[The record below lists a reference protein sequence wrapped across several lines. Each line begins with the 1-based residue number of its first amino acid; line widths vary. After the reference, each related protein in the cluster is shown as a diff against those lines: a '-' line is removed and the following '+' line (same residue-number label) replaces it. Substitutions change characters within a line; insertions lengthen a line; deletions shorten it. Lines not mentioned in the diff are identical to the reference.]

1 MKKNK
6 INKENESSNKRNP
19 TNLLELFYSIINYK
33 YFPIIISL
41 LFLIILSFL
50 SFTFHKIGDYG
61 VETDFYWSYVPSAQ
75 AFLKGEFL
83 IDAFRGP
90 LYQIVLGIIGF
101 VIGEYLKAGMLINI
115 LSASAVIFLTMTI
128 VRKLFSNEYSFFIG
142 LLLAVNPIFIQFT
155 YSAGT
160 DMLFNALACLAIY
173 FMFSK
178 DEYNIKN
185 LILAAFLTG
194 LAYLTRY
201 NGTFLIILFFF
212 LLLINFWKIDFKKK
226 IKSALIFIVVFF
238 ITITPWG
245 IYLLIKKGSF
255 FYNDNYKNIAY
266 EFYGKGKISWDNFWF
281 SGNQNYSS
289 LFDVILKDP
298 INFVIHIFE
307 NVYQH
312 FVMDMQRLI
321 HWELGVLVILGLIVF
336 IINNPLK
343 YLKDKKLAYMIGGGI
358 FFVIL
363 LLVFYSERFSI
374 FLIPFYGI
382 IAIYPFLSNGR
393 SFKRLLPKS
402 IIIIILWFVT
412 LFSFARSYA
421 FNDSNIDSGPKEI
434 IETRD
439 WFFANMPESER
450 GKTIA
455 ARKPHIAYYLNM
467 KFNIIP
473 LADNYVEFLDK
484 IKEEKNDYIYFSYYE
499 AQTRP
504 ALQGLLNP
512 EYYFPG
518 LIPIYYHSDP
528 PGVLYKV
535 E

>member
-1 MKKNK
+1 MQKNK
-6 INKENESSNKRNP
+6 INKKKRLSSKENP

-33 YFPIIISL
+33 YLPIIFAL
-41 LFLIILSFL
+41 VYLVILSFL
-50 SFTFHKIGDYG
+50 SFTYHKIGDYG
-61 VETDFYWSYVPSAQ
+61 VETDFYWSYVPYAQ
-75 AFLKGEFL
+75 TFLKGEFL

-90 LYQIVLGIIGF
+90 LYQIVLGIFGF
-101 VIGEYLKAGMLINI
+101 VMGEYLKAEMLINI
-115 LSASAVIFLTMTI
+115 LSAFAVIFLTMTI
-128 VRKLFSNEYSFFIG
+128 VRKLFSNEYAFFTG
-142 LLLAVNPIFIQFT
+142 LLLTVNPIFIQYT
-155 YSAGT
+155 YSVGT
-160 DMLFNALACLAIY
+160 DMLFNALACLTIY
-173 FMFSK
+173 FLFYK
-178 DEYNIKN
+178 KEYKVNNI
-185 LILAAFLTG
+185 ILAAFVTA

-201 NGTFLIILFFF
+201 NGIFLIILFLFI
-212 LLLINFWKIDFKKK
+212 LLINFWRIDLRKK
-226 IKSALIFIVVFF
+226 IKSAIIFIGVFF
-238 ITITPWG
+238 ITITPWC

-266 EFYGKGKISWDNFWF
+266 ELYGKGKISWDSFWF
-281 SGNQNYSS
+281 SGNYNFSS
-289 LFDVILKDP
+289 LFDVIFKDP
-298 INFVIHIFE
+298 INFILHMFK

-312 FVMDMQRLI
+312 FVLDMQRLMGFEI
-321 HWELGVLVILGLIVF
+321 GVLVCLGFIVF

-343 YLKDKKLAYMIGGGI
+343 YFKSKKFTYLTGGVV
-358 FFVIL
+358 FFLIL

-374 FLIPFYGI
+374 FLTPFYGI
-382 IAIYPFLSNGR
+382 IAFYPFLSNGR
-393 SFKRLLPKS
+393 SFNNIFPKS
-402 IIIIILWFVT
+402 IIILILLFVT

-421 FNDSNIDSGPKEI
+421 FNDSNINSGPKEI
-434 IETRD
+434 LETRD
-439 WFFANMPESER
+439 WYFANIPESER

-467 KFNIIP
+467 KFNLIP

-484 IKEEKNDYIYFSYYE
+484 IKEEKDDYIYFSYYE

-518 LIPIYYHSDP
+518 LTPIYYHTNP